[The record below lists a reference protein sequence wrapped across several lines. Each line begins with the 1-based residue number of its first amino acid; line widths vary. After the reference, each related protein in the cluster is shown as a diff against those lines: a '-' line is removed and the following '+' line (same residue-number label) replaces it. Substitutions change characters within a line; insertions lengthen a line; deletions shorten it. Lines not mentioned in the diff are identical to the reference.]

1 MIIKTIST
9 MAILL
14 SNICLAIDVPG
25 NLFSSAALEVT
36 ANLGRAVSALY
47 LISSQGDYIGQGK
60 AKAYIE
66 GQDGKFS
73 ISSNYHNGVDIR
85 FTGPKDYWG
94 LSFSAAEHQT
104 LKPGIYK
111 NATRHPF
118 NETENPGFSISGC
131 HRGCNTLIG
140 EFEIL
145 EIKYGDEGQ
154 IDAFAANFIQKC
166 EVKGAPLFGSV
177 RYNSAIPSEARF
189 NEIFDNTQESIF
201 YIIKYDPAV
210 NQSQPILIAGDKS
223 NLSFQSLPY
232 GGEGIEILI
241 DSKEEGPWVLDF
253 AAPFEE
259 QFAAR
264 IYDPA
269 YRYPFHSSV
278 YAGIEILTPQG
289 GFTQPEG
296 EFEVLKFEKG
306 EKGEIK
312 SLALNFIV
320 KNEKGEIIEGAIR
333 FNSKFPVDLKHPYW

>member
-111 NATRHPF
+111 NATRH
-118 NETENPGFSISGC
+118 
-131 HRGCNTLIG
+131 
-140 EFEIL
+140 
-145 EIKYGDEGQ
+145 
-154 IDAFAANFIQKC
+154 
-166 EVKGAPLFGSV
+166 
-177 RYNSAIPSEARF
+177 
-189 NEIFDNTQESIF
+189 
-201 YIIKYDPAV
+201 
-210 NQSQPILIAGDKS
+210 
-223 NLSFQSLPY
+223 SFQRNR
-232 GGEGIEILI
+232 
-241 DSKEEGPWVLDF
+241 KPWLLV
-253 AAPFEE
+253 
-259 QFAAR
+259 
-264 IYDPA
+264 
-269 YRYPFHSSV
+269 
-278 YAGIEILTPQG
+278 
-289 GFTQPEG
+289 
-296 EFEVLKFEKG
+296 
-306 EKGEIK
+306 
-312 SLALNFIV
+312 
-320 KNEKGEIIEGAIR
+320 
-333 FNSKFPVDLKHPYW
+333 FPVATERL